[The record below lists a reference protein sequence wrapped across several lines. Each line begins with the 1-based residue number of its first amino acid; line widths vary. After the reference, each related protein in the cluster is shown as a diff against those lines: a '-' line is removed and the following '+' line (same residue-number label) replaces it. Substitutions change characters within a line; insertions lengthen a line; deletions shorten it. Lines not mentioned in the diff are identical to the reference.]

1 MSNFSRVSA
10 LLFVALAAGP
20 VSAKE
25 FVITTL
31 ATTENSD
38 GNRIASD
45 FTKNEEGVVY
55 ELLAATSEVNDRLT
69 MSGCSALVVEGSVL
83 SRSIEIDHEN
93 HRDGVETIK
102 ILARSVSCRKV
113 IRPL

>member
-45 FTKNEEGVVY
+45 FTKNEESVVY
-55 ELLAATSEVNDRLT
+55 ELLA
-69 MSGCSALVVEGSVL
+69 
-83 SRSIEIDHEN
+83 RSIEIDHEN